1 MGRTPRNVV
10 PRLIV
15 FGALLH
21 ALTGHASAQA
31 FIPAAGDGTV
41 SVSYQSVVTRG
52 QHGVSGTW
60 FPNAPQ
66 LAELPQDSTNTHASV
81 WYVEYG
87 LSDRLAV
94 HASLPY
100 MQVRYEGP
108 IPHTIGFKGQPS
120 DLDDGTYH
128 GSFQDFY
135 FGVRFK
141 ALESPRFALTPFAE
155 VIVPSHQYESLAQSA
170 VGRDLRALVF
180 GAAVGGFADRLLP
193 GLYFQTRISYA
204 VVQQAVDIRPN
215 RTAIDSA
222 VGYFITPRLG
232 IQFIQTFQ
240 LTHDGIDWVGAP
252 DFLALHDG
260 RPMNDEYGRN
270 HDRLVRANSLNL
282 GAGVAFELSQRIG
295 LFATFTKLTWGEN
308 LPPPRSMTVGMN
320 WTFQT
325 RRSTSQ
331 SNPSARLL
339 SPFQ

>member
-1 MGRTPRNVV
+1 MPQLVV
-10 PRLIV
+10 V
-15 FGALLH
+15 GALLH
-21 ALTGHASAQA
+21 ALAGHASAQA

-52 QHGVSGTW
+52 QHGVSGAW

-66 LAELPQDSTNTHASV
+66 LPELPQDSTSTHAIVS
-81 WYVEYG
+81 YVEYG

-155 VIVPSHQYESLAQSA
+155 VIVPSHQYESLGQSA
-170 VGRDLRALVF
+170 VGRDLRAVVF
-180 GAAVGGFADRLLP
+180 GAAVGGFADQLWP

-215 RTAIDSA
+215 RSAIDTA

-232 IQFIQTFQ
+232 IQLIQTFQ

-260 RPMNDEYGRN
+260 RPMNGEYGRN
-270 HDRLVRANSLNL
+270 HDRLVRANSLNF
-282 GAGVAFELSQRIG
+282 GAGVAFELSKRIG
-295 LFATFTKLTWGEN
+295 FFATFTKLAWGEN
-308 LPPPRSMTVGMN
+308 LPPPRSVTVGMN
-320 WTFQT
+320 WNFQT
-325 RRSTSQ
+325 GRSTPR
-331 SNPSARLL
+331 SNSNARPLSA
-339 SPFQ
+339 F

>member
-1 MGRTPRNVV
+1 MP
-10 PRLIV
+10 PRLR
-15 FGALLH
+15 ALGSQ
-21 ALTGHASAQA
+21 ALVVVVLLSWLPPRASAQA
-31 FIPAAGDGTV
+31 FIPAPGDGTV
-41 SVSYQSVVTRG
+41 SLSYQSVVTRG

-66 LAELPQDSTNTHASV
+66 LVDLPQDRTDTHALL

-87 LSDRLAV
+87 VSDRIAV

-108 IPHTIGFKGQPS
+108 IPHTIGFRGNPS
-120 DLDDGTYH
+120 TLDDGTYH
-128 GSFQDFY
+128 GTFQDFY

-141 ALESPRFALTPFAE
+141 ALESSRLALTPFAE

-180 GAAVGGFADRLLP
+180 GAAVGGFADRVVP
-193 GLYFQTRISYA
+193 GLHFQTRISHA
-204 VVQQAVDIRPN
+204 VVQKAVDIRPN

-222 VGYFITPRLG
+222 VGYFVTPRLG

-240 LTHDGIDWVGAP
+240 ITHDGIDWVGAP

-260 RPMNDEYGRN
+260 RPMNEEYGRN

-282 GAGVAFELSQRIG
+282 GAGVAFELSERIG
-295 LFATFTKLTWGEN
+295 VFATFTKLAWGEN
-308 LPPPRSMTVGMN
+308 LPPPRSVTVGMN
-320 WTFQT
+320 WNFQT
-325 RRSTSQ
+325 R
-331 SNPSARLL
+331 
-339 SPFQ
+339 

>member
-1 MGRTPRNVV
+1 MSTV
-10 PRLIV
+10 PRVIV

-21 ALTGHASAQA
+21 ALAAHASAQA
-31 FIPAAGDGTV
+31 FIPAAGDGTI

-66 LAELPQDSTNTHASV
+66 FAQLPQDSTTTHALV

-100 MQVRYEGP
+100 MQVRYEGAV
-108 IPHTIGFKGQPS
+108 PHTTGFKGQPS

-141 ALESPRFALTPFAE
+141 ARESPRFALTPFAE
-155 VIVPSHQYESLAQSA
+155 IIVPSHHYESLGQSA
-170 VGRDLRALVF
+170 VGRDLRAVVV
-180 GAAVGGFADRLLP
+180 GAALGGFADQLLP
-193 GLYFQTRISYA
+193 GLYYQTRISYA
-204 VVQQAVDIRPN
+204 AVQRAVDIRPN
-215 RTAIDSA
+215 RSAVDSA

-260 RPMNDEYGRN
+260 RPMNVEYGRN
-270 HDRLVRANSLNL
+270 HDRLVRANALNL
-282 GAGVAFELSQRIG
+282 GAGVSFELSQKIG
-295 LFATFTKLTWGEN
+295 LFATFTKLAWGQN
-308 LPPPRSMTVGMN
+308 LPPPRSVTVGMN
-320 WTFQT
+320 WNFQT
-325 RRSTSQ
+325 RRSAPR
-331 SNPSARLL
+331 SNLSAR
-339 SPFQ
+339 PQGVTP